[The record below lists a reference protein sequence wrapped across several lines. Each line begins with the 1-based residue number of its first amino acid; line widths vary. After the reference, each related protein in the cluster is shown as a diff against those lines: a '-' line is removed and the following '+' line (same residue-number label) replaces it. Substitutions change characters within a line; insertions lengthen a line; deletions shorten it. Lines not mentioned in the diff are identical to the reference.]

1 MYISLWMLGYDCD
14 DVFYHLPRRSTPEF
28 MSTKYHTKL
37 IFLNWYIGYTSVWF
51 ADVLD

>member
-28 MSTKYHTKL
+28 MSPEYHTKWFYL
-37 IFLNWYIGYTSVWF
+37 DWRARYTSLWTT
-51 ADVLD
+51 DVLD